1 MAKLTPLT
9 LKIAAVSAVAVA
21 LLGAASGPSDLI
33 PYPEGFRG
41 WLHVKS
47 AINEPTHPQFGR
59 FSGMYHIYAN
69 KKAVKGYRTGRFE
82 DGSVLVF
89 DLRKGE
95 TKDHVTQA
103 VGRHFID
110 VMVKDAKR
118 YEATGGWGY
127 EEFQGNSHEVRT
139 VSTTRSEM
147 RCHSCHSTQEARGF
161 VFSSIAD

>member
-1 MAKLTPLT
+1 MLNLPHLT
-9 LKIAAVSAVAVA
+9 LKIAAASAIAA
-21 LLGAASGPSDLI
+21 ALGAAASKPPNLI

-47 AINEPTHPQFGR
+47 AINQPSHPQFGK

-69 KKAVKGYRTGRFE
+69 KQAAKGYRTGRFD

-103 VGRHFID
+103 VGRHFVD
-110 VMVKDAKR
+110 VMVKDSKR
-118 YEATGGWGY
+118 YKATGGWGY
-127 EEFQGNSHEVRT
+127 EEFQGNSREIRT
-139 VSTTRSEM
+139 VSTTKSEM
-147 RCHSCHSTQEARGF
+147 RCHSCHATQEARGF